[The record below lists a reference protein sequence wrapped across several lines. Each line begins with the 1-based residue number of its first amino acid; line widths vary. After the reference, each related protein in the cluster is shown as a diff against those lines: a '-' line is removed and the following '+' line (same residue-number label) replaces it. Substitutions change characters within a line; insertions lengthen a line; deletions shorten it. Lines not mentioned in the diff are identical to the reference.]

1 MRDAFARSISIF
13 TFVFFIL
20 IGDAAFASSDML
32 PIFDDWQCGDERD
45 VELTSLTGVR
55 GAWCE
60 RAYRTSSGR
69 FKAVLMTGNGP
80 KFFNAPSAGGSR
92 VLVDGVEFRV
102 VHEDGRDLYVETHPL
117 LGCSVSVKT
126 GSSMLT
132 LESSRYEL
140 SADDMQRA
148 ALRIA
153 AAIENVKQ

>member
-1 MRDAFARSISIF
+1 MRVAFEKIISVF

-20 IGDAAFASSDML
+20 IGGEAFASSDML
-32 PIFDDWQCGDERD
+32 PVFDDWQCGDERS

-55 GAWCE
+55 GVWCE
-60 RAYRTSSGR
+60 RAYRTSAGR

-80 KFFNAPSAGGSR
+80 KFFNAPSFDESR
-92 VLVDGVEFRV
+92 TLVDGVEFSV
-102 VHEDGRDLYVETHPL
+102 VRKDGRDLYVETHPL
-117 LGCSVSVKT
+117 LGCSVSVKA
-126 GSSMLT
+126 GPSMLT

-153 AAIENVKQ
+153 AAVENAK